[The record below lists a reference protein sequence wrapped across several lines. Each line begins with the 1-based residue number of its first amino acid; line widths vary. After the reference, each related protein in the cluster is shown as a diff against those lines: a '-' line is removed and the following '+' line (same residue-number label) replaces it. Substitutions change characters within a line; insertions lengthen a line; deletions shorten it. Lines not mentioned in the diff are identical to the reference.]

1 MQTSERNDFTSI
13 LQAILSG
20 LALLG
25 CLAAAGLFAIL
36 GLAGLFGEV
45 VPLSESVSVFILAW
59 VAGFAAL
66 LALPSLIYS
75 GLQLMNRP
83 QPEHLKAFGLPLAS
97 LLLLVWPLVLALGNA
112 LVRVEQI
119 SWLAVPPLQILA
131 VAIPIW
137 WLIEVARQ
145 KLPGGSPQRTW
156 GLFNF
161 SMFISTPI
169 AVIVEVIVFGL
180 ILILV
185 VAFVLNRPDLQFELQ
200 RLAQRLQFLQNDPEE
215 ILALIR
221 PFLQNPIAVF
231 AILAVLSG
239 LVPLIEE
246 LLKPLAIWFIAGH
259 RLSPAEG
266 FVAGA
271 LCGGAFALIESLLS
285 VSGLV
290 TEGWAF
296 LLVGRAGTAL
306 LHITTTALI
315 GWGLA
320 NAWQNEEYAR
330 LGIAYLLSVV
340 LHGLWNGLNVV
351 TGLRSV
357 LDPEPGGMEWIT
369 SFSTAAPIGLVVLVL
384 ILFLILWGGNR
395 ILRRDPRHASPH
407 SSAVSSGSTDP
418 TTLNL

>member
-1 MQTSERNDFTSI
+1 MQSSERNDFPSI

-36 GLAGLFGEV
+36 GLAGMFGEV
-45 VPLSESVSVFILAW
+45 VPLSESAAVFILAW

-66 LALPSLIYS
+66 LTLPSLIYS
-75 GLQLMNRP
+75 GLQLTGRP
-83 QPEHLKAFGLPLAS
+83 QPGRLKTFGFPAAS
-97 LLLLVWPLVLALGNA
+97 LLLLLWPLVLALGNT
-112 LVRVEQI
+112 LIRVEQI
-119 SWLAVPPLQILA
+119 SWLVVPPLQILA
-131 VAIPIW
+131 VVIPIW
-137 WLIEVARQ
+137 WLIEVARRN
-145 KLPGGSPQRTW
+145 LPGGSPQRAW

-161 SMFISTPI
+161 SIFISTPV
-169 AVIVEVIVFGL
+169 AVVVEVIVFGL
-180 ILILV
+180 VLV
-185 VAFVLNRPDLQFELQ
+185 LAVAFVLNRPDLQFELQ
-200 RLAQRLQFLQNDPEE
+200 RLAQQLQFLQNDPEE
-215 ILALIR
+215 ILALIQ

-246 LLKPLAIWFIAGH
+246 LLKPLAMWFIAGH

-285 VSGLV
+285 VSGPV
-290 TEGWAF
+290 AEGWAF

-306 LHITTTALI
+306 LHITTSALI

-320 NAWQNEEYAR
+320 NAWQNEEYSR
-330 LGIAYLLSVV
+330 LGICYLLSVI
-340 LHGLWNGLNVV
+340 LHGLWNGLNVL
-351 TGLRSV
+351 TGLGSV
-357 LDPEPGGMEWIT
+357 LEPETSGLEWIP
-369 SFSTAAPIGLVVLVL
+369 SFSTAAPIGLVVLVI

-395 ILRRDPRHASPH
+395 ILRRDPRPASPH